1 MSLLQVIDTFE
12 KAGLHRLSDTCLSQ
26 AQFRAEV
33 MIAHLDAEK
42 TAFWPVE
49 VTADGQVW
57 REVTVRRS
65 QLLAISQTITTM
77 LTIRYGCN
85 D

>member
-12 KAGLHRLSDTCLSQ
+12 QAGLHRLSDTSLSQ
-26 AQFRAEV
+26 AQFRTDS
-33 MIAHLDAEK
+33 MIAHLDEHN

-49 VTADGQVW
+49 VDDGQVW

-65 QLLAISQTITTM
+65 QMLTISQTITTM